1 MISFI
6 KKDIL
11 EEKSME
17 KYLKILNKTIK
28 EYFKKD
34 SLIIFLL
41 RIPIHASVIFLFSIC
56 YVIIFLMYILELP
69 SEYIR
74 IKNQLNEEE
83 NLIAQAIVVGI
94 SYPFVF
100 GFHVIN
106 SFLFIPIGV
115 SFFIIVILGKIVKL
129 GKFEIHPF
137 ITYINI

>member
-1 MISFI
+1 
-6 KKDIL
+6 
-11 EEKSME
+11 ME

-41 RIPIHASVIFLFSIC
+41 GIPFHASVIFLFSIC
-56 YVIIFLMYILELP
+56 YFIIFLMFILELP
-69 SEYIR
+69 SDYIR
-74 IKNQLNEEE
+74 MKMPLNVEV
-83 NLIAQAIVVGI
+83 NLIAQAIVIGI

-115 SFFIIVILGKIVKL
+115 LFFIIVILGKIVKL

-137 ITYINI
+137 ITYVNI